1 MEEPEQIRDAVRILW
16 LKKKPIFSWSL
27 VIGICAAL
35 LSLTLKNYY
44 KATTV
49 FYAASPD
56 LAKPEL
62 IFGNSLSEPE
72 FYGSGE
78 DLDRL
83 LTLCH
88 SNEIKDH
95 LISTFDLYR
104 HYKIDST
111 RPFAHYKI
119 RKKLDKLMEVMKTKY
134 DAIELSIEDKD
145 KVRAAGMTNEARE
158 LVNRTAVKLIT
169 DRLSAVSVTY
179 QASIREKQA
188 LLHALND
195 SLYRL
200 RKIYPI
206 YNIEA
211 QTESM
216 SGIAAQVS
224 SDLSGEQARYDVLKK
239 NNAPRDTLMYLAA
252 RIKGLETQL
261 RNITRSSAGIASFSL
276 DNFNEGVSRI
286 QSLDLNIERLNSQL
300 NEDRIRYQHAVNTAG
315 AAAPALITVS
325 PAEIPIYKSRP
336 RRSLLVIAATLFS
349 ALSLSLYYLLKTFW
363 K

>member
-1 MEEPEQIRDAVRILW
+1 MEEPEQIRDAIRILW
-16 LKKKPIFSWSL
+16 DKKKPIFTWALL
-27 VIGICAAL
+27 VGICAAL

-62 IFGNSLSEPE
+62 IFGNSLSDPE

-95 LISTFDLYR
+95 LISAFDLYR
-104 HYKIDST
+104 HYKMDST
-111 RPFAHYKI
+111 RPFAHHKI
-119 RKKLDKLMEVMKTKY
+119 RKKLDKRMEVVKTKY
-134 DAIELSIEDKD
+134 DAIELSIEDQD
-145 KVRAAGMTNEARE
+145 KALAAIMSNEARE
-158 LVNRTAVKLIT
+158 SVNRAAVKLIT

-179 QASIREKQA
+179 RASIQEKQA

-216 SGIAAQVS
+216 SAIAAQVS
-224 SDLSGEQARYDVLKK
+224 SDLAGEQARYEVLKK
-239 NNAPRDTLMYLAA
+239 SNAPRDTLMYLAA
-252 RIKGLETQL
+252 RIKGLETQW
-261 RNITRSSAGIASFSL
+261 RNITRSNAGVASFSL
-276 DNFNEGVSRI
+276 ENFNEGVSRI
-286 QSLDLNIERLNSQL
+286 QSLDLNIERLNAQL

-325 PAEIPIYKSRP
+325 QAEIPIYKSRP
-336 RRSLLVIAATLFS
+336 TRSLLVIAAALFS
-349 ALSLSLYYLLKTFW
+349 ALSLSLYYILKSFW

>member
-1 MEEPEQIRDAVRILW
+1 MEEPEQIRDAIRILW
-16 LKKKPIFSWSL
+16 DKKKPIFTWALL
-27 VIGICAAL
+27 VGICTAL

-62 IFGNSLSEPE
+62 IFGNSLSDPE

-104 HYKIDST
+104 HYKMDST
-111 RPFAHYKI
+111 RPFAHHKI
-119 RKKLDKLMEVMKTKY
+119 RKKLDKRMEVVKTKY
-134 DAIELSIEDKD
+134 DAIELSIEDQD
-145 KVRAAGMTNEARE
+145 KTLAAGMSNEARE
-158 LVNRTAVKLIT
+158 SVNRAAVKLIT

-179 QASIREKQA
+179 RASIQEKQV
-188 LLHALND
+188 LLHTLND

-216 SGIAAQVS
+216 SAIAAQVS
-224 SDLSGEQARYDVLKK
+224 SDLAGEQARYEVLKK
-239 NNAPRDTLMYLAA
+239 SNAPRDTLMYLAA
-252 RIKGLETQL
+252 RIKGLETQW
-261 RNITRSSAGIASFSL
+261 RSITRSNAGVASFSL
-276 DNFNEGVSRI
+276 ENFNEGVSRI
-286 QSLDLNIERLNSQL
+286 QSLDLNIERLNAQL

-325 PAEIPIYKSRP
+325 PAEIPVYKSRP
-336 RRSLLVIAATLFS
+336 TRSLLVIAATLFS
-349 ALSLSLYYLLKTFW
+349 ALSLSLYYILKTFW